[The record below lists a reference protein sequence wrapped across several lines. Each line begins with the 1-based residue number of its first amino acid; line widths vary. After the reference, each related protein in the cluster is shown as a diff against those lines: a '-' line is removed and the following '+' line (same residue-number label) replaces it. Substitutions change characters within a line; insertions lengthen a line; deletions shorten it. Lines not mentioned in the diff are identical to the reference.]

1 MGSGRTAG
9 VCIATATSA
18 ALLGGCATSMTS
30 VAPEDFI
37 PARALINGIRCE
49 FASYMATPHGRRLMV
64 TDNWIIRGSLT
75 LKIAEGRDTG
85 VTGGATIV
93 PYTGVSLGFDFA
105 TNVSAKTTRATVV
118 NFSLQPNDGQTRCP
132 VDGEGLYTST
142 AGEPVTN
149 GIGIAKWLESLDGMG
164 GGGPRFS
171 PASYSYALMFGVTRT
186 SKGGAS
192 FKVVPVTLGVN
203 TAAAREDI
211 QEMSISIG
219 PPPPLPVT
227 RIQIVGGG
235 RASGGAIMGLD
246 AAGDGRARG
255 PGRGGR
261 PSSAVPQEDPELRS
275 QRLRLQDGLFL
286 NRPAR

>member
-1 MGSGRTAG
+1 
-9 VCIATATSA
+9 
-18 ALLGGCATSMTS
+18 MTS

-49 FASYMATPHGRRLMV
+49 FAAYMATPHGSRLMA
-64 TDNWIIRGSLT
+64 TKSWIIRGSLT

-85 VTGGATIV
+85 VNGGATIV
-93 PYTGVSLGFDFA
+93 PYSGVSVGFDFA
-105 TNVSAKTTRATVV
+105 TNVSSKTTRVTVV
-118 NFSLQPNDGQTRCP
+118 NFSLQPDDRQTICP
-132 VDGEGLYTST
+132 VGPDGLYAST
-142 AGEPVTN
+142 RTEPVTN

-164 GGGPRFS
+164 GGGPRFM
-171 PASYSYALMFGVTRT
+171 PASYTYALMFGVERT
-186 SKGGAS
+186 SKGDAG

-235 RASGGAIMGLD
+235 RGAGAALVAGGAD
-246 AAGDGRARG
+246 AGDGA
-255 PGRGGR
+255 GRGRGRGDR
-261 PSSAVPQEDPELRS
+261 PSAAPVQEDPELRS